1 MYAIGWTYIAV
12 AETVNAKYGIGY
24 LIYTSSARGRT
35 SLVFVGILAI
45 VIFSILFDWVTN
57 VCIEKIFKWK
67 FS

>member
-1 MYAIGWTYIAV
+1 M
-12 AETVNAKYGIGY
+12 NAKYGIGY

-57 VCIEKIFKWK
+57 VCIKKIFKWK